1 MVFLVSTVFNVYE
14 AVCGIL
20 GIIKPTRNTSSP
32 VQGKSTESGAKGSD
46 IFRMMR
52 KEGEGL

>member
-14 AVCGIL
+14 AICGIL

-32 VQGKSTESGAKGSD
+32 LQGESTESGAKGSD

-52 KEGEGL
+52 KEREGL